1 MEDNSLEQ
9 VKEVKTAGNDELLK
23 IIKKQLFWHRLSTF
37 SFVCAL
43 IALLYVITGLVPKVE
58 ATLNHYNEVAIK
70 AQESLVEIDK
80 MSRELEEASTN
91 LNSLVNENF
100 EEITSAVEDMSNI
113 DFEGL
118 NKAIQDLEDTVGPFA
133 NFMRSFR

>member
-9 VKEVKTAGNDELLK
+9 VKEIKNAGNDELLK

-37 SFVCAL
+37 SFICAFV
-43 IALLYVITGLVPKVE
+43 ALLYVITGLVPKVE

-80 MSRELEEASTN
+80 MSKELEKASNN